1 MIMKVDIVHKAI
13 EKAGQG
19 RVILLDPKGKL
30 FDQKTA
36 QRLSKFE
43 HLILV
48 CGHYEG
54 IDHRIN
60 KFVDEKIS
68 IGNYILTGGEIPA
81 MIIIDSISRL
91 IKGVLRAGSA
101 DNESLPP
108 FKLEYPQY
116 TRPENYKNLK
126 VPKIL
131 LGGDHKKIADWRN
144 KKTKLSTGK

>member
-1 MIMKVDIVHKAI
+1 MKFSVLTLFPEMFSGVFSNSIIKRAISKHILDINYINIRDFATDRHHSVDDKPYGGGNGMIMKVDIVHKAI

-68 IGNYILTGGEIPA
+68 IGNYILTGGEIQA
-81 MIIIDSISRL
+81 MIIIDSISR
-91 IKGVLRAGSA
+91 
-101 DNESLPP
+101 
-108 FKLEYPQY
+108 
-116 TRPENYKNLK
+116 
-126 VPKIL
+126 
-131 LGGDHKKIADWRN
+131 
-144 KKTKLSTGK
+144 